1 MQIRLPRVLT
11 AMIVGGGLAMA
22 GTVFQALLRNPLADP
37 YVIGTAAGAS
47 FGAALGIA
55 APLALARCSPSGRA
69 APSWAWASC
78 RCSPSPAASARCCWS
93 TPSRAGG
100 GRVQMVTLLLTGYAV
115 SAVLA
120 AGVALLMF
128 ISGRAL
134 GAIFSWLMGS
144 LADAEWTDLAFA
156 APLMLF
162 SFIALLTRWRS
173 LNLLLLGD
181 AQAASLGLDVEREKL
196 RLTMLATL
204 STSAAVAISGTIG
217 FVGLVVPHLLR
228 LVIGPDHRLLLPAS
242 MLGGAALL
250 VLADLVAR
258 HGAGRWHSGRRGD
271 RPDRGAL
278 LPLPAAAQSPAA
290 RGRHGMNVSVAA
302 PAVVGLHEV
311 HFAYPRP
318 GRDPLT
324 VLRGRR
330 PRRPSRRDGGAA
342 GRQRQRQDDPAA
354 TASAARSNRSTGR
367 SRWPGAR
374 WGSGR
379 RDALARRV
387 AVLPQQLD
395 LPDGFRAA
403 ELVEMGRAPHARRL
417 FGSTADDERAIER
430 ALADADALDLADRYP
445 HELSGGE
452 RQRVLVAMALAQEP
466 ELLLL
471 DEPTLHM
478 DLAHQV
484 ALLRAMRRLQAERGL
499 TVLAVLHDLNLA
511 AAFAPRVVVLHD
523 GRVAA
528 DGVPADVLT
537 PQVVARVFGVRAEYA
552 LTADGAKH
560 LAISIDG

>member
-1 MQIRLPRVLT
+1 M
-11 AMIVGGGLAMA
+11 
-22 GTVFQALLRNPLADP
+22 
-37 YVIGTAAGAS
+37 S
-47 FGAALGIA
+47 
-55 APLALARCSPSGRA
+55 
-69 APSWAWASC
+69 
-78 RCSPSPAASARCCWS
+78 
-93 TPSRAGG
+93 
-100 GRVQMVTLLLTGYAV
+100 
-115 SAVLA
+115 
-120 AGVALLMF
+120 
-128 ISGRAL
+128 
-134 GAIFSWLMGS
+134 
-144 LADAEWTDLAFA
+144 
-156 APLMLF
+156 
-162 SFIALLTRWRS
+162 
-173 LNLLLLGD
+173 
-181 AQAASLGLDVEREKL
+181 
-196 RLTMLATL
+196 
-204 STSAAVAISGTIG
+204 
-217 FVGLVVPHLLR
+217 
-228 LVIGPDHRLLLPAS
+228 
-242 MLGGAALL
+242 
-250 VLADLVAR
+250 
-258 HGAGRWHSGRRGD
+258 
-271 RPDRGAL
+271 
-278 LPLPAAAQSPAA
+278 
-290 RGRHGMNVSVAA
+290 VSVAA

-318 GRDPLT
+318 GQDPLT
-324 VLRGRR
+324 VLRGVELAVH
-330 PRRPSRRDGGAA
+330 PGEMVALLGANGSGKTTLLRLVSGTLKPQHGSVEVA
-342 GRQRQRQDDPAA
+342 GRQVGEW
-354 TASAARSNRSTGR
+354 T
-367 SRWPGAR
+367 
-374 WGSGR
+374 

-528 DGVPADVLT
+528 DGDPADVLT
-537 PQVVARVFGVRAEYA
+537 PHVVARVFGVQAEYA